1 VVAVVARADDA
12 DEKDVT
18 SPLLEVGQPVLV
30 ASAPDEPPWRMV
42 VDLVQ
47 EGHITLAASDGEHLP
62 KEWEDLAKV
71 HLTCLGR
78 FSVYLIH
85 VPVVRSGATRL
96 VIGAPDSDS
105 AVQRRAYARV
115 LQHVPVNCTLLDT
128 TANTWSAFEAEVRDL
143 GGGGCSIL
151 TDLTPASGATV
162 VLSFALD
169 DDAPFVAVGRVLP
182 REALPTIGKP
192 LTRIEFVLIRES
204 DRDRIM
210 RFVLLSLA
218 QHRRAEVRPG

>member
-1 VVAVVARADDA
+1 
-12 DEKDVT
+12 VT

-30 ASAPDEPPWRMV
+30 AAAPDDAPWRMT

-47 EGHITLAASDGEHLP
+47 DGHITLAVPDDEHLP
-62 KEWEDLAKV
+62 EAWASIAEV

-96 VIGAPDSDS
+96 VIGSPRDET

-115 LQHVPVNCTLLDT
+115 LRHVPVSCAVLDT
-128 TANTWSAFEAEVRDL
+128 DTHLWNAFEGEVRDL

-151 TDLTPASGATV
+151 TDQTPLAGTTIAMGFT
-162 VLSFALD
+162 LD
-169 DDAPFVAVGRVLP
+169 EDAPFALLGRVLP
-182 REALPTIGKP
+182 REQLPTIGKP
-192 LTRIEFVLIRES
+192 LTRVEFALVRES

-210 RFVLLSLA
+210 RFVLLSLGE
-218 QHRRAEVRPG
+218 HRRADLRPT

>member
-1 VVAVVARADDA
+1 MFLPNRPIVADA
-12 DEKDVT
+12 DEVT

-30 ASAPDEPPWRMV
+30 ARAPDDAPWRMT

-47 EGHITLAASDGEHLP
+47 DGNITLAAEADEHLP
-62 KEWEDLAKV
+62 AEWAGIAEV

-85 VPVVRSGATRL
+85 VPVVRSGSTQL
-96 VIGAPDSDS
+96 VIGAPADEA

-115 LQHVPVNCTLLDT
+115 LRHVPANCAVLDDET
-128 TANTWSAFEAEVRDL
+128 NAWSTFDGTVRDL

-151 TDLTPASGATV
+151 ADITPPTGTTIV
-162 VLSFALD
+162 MSFAFD
-169 DDAPFVAVGRVLP
+169 DDDVPFALIGRVLP
-182 REALPTIGKP
+182 REEIPTIGKP
-192 LTRIEFVLIRES
+192 LTRVEFTLVREP

-218 QHRRAEVRPG
+218 QRRRAELHPA

>member
-1 VVAVVARADDA
+1 
-12 DEKDVT
+12 VT

-30 ASAPDEPPWRMV
+30 ASAADEPPRRMV

-47 EGHITLAASDGEHLP
+47 DGHITLAAFEDELLP
-62 KEWEDLAKV
+62 PDWRALATV

-85 VPVVRSGATRL
+85 VPVVRSGETRL
-96 VIGAPDSDS
+96 VIGTPADEA

-115 LQHVPVNCTLLDT
+115 LHHVPVSCAVLDPD
-128 TANTWSAFEAEVRDL
+128 ADQWVSFSAEVRDL
-143 GGGGCSIL
+143 GGGGCSVL
-151 TDLTPASGATV
+151 ADETPAKGATV
-162 VLSFALD
+162 ALAFALD
-169 DDAPFVAVGRVLP
+169 EDAPFAVVGRVLP

-192 LTRIEFVLIRES
+192 LTRVEFVLIRES

-210 RFVLLSLA
+210 RFVLASLA
-218 QHRRAEVRPG
+218 QHRRAVLRPE

>member
-1 VVAVVARADDA
+1 M
-12 DEKDVT
+12 T

-30 ASAPDEPPWRMV
+30 APAADEAPWRMI

-47 EGHITLAASDGEHLP
+47 DGHITLAAHDDEQLPTEWSDLSE
-62 KEWEDLAKV
+62 V

-96 VIGAPDSDS
+96 VIGAPDADTP
-105 AVQRRAYARV
+105 VQRRAYARV
-115 LQHVPVNCTLLDT
+115 LSQVRASCAVLDT
-128 TANTWSAFEAEVRDL
+128 ETNSWEPFDAEVRDL

-151 TDLTPASGATV
+151 TDMTPATGAALAISFELDAEAPV
-162 VLSFALD
+162 VAL
-169 DDAPFVAVGRVLP
+169 GRVLP
-182 REALPTIGKP
+182 REDLPTIGKP
-192 LTRIEFVLIRES
+192 LTRVEFALIREL
-204 DRDRIM
+204 DRDRVL

-218 QHRRAEVRPG
+218 RQRKTQLRPE

>member
-1 VVAVVARADDA
+1 M
-12 DEKDVT
+12 T

-30 ASAPDEPPWRMV
+30 ASAPDDPPRRMV

-47 EGHITLAASDGEHLP
+47 DRHITLAAHDDEHLP
-62 KEWEDLAKV
+62 LAWRDLEKV

-85 VPVVRSGATRL
+85 VPVVRSGQTRL
-96 VIGAPDSDS
+96 VISAPDDNS

-115 LQHVPVNCTLLDT
+115 LSHVPVSCAVLDDQ
-128 TANTWSAFEAEVRDL
+128 ANRWVAFEAEVRDL

-151 TDLTPASGATV
+151 TDLTPPDGATV
-162 VLSFALD
+162 AISFALD
-169 DDAPFVAVGRVLP
+169 RDAPFAAVGRVLP
-182 REALPTIGKP
+182 REILPTIGKP
-192 LTRIEFVLIRES
+192 LTRVEFALIREQ

-218 QHRRAEVRPG
+218 QHRRAELHPE

>member
-1 VVAVVARADDA
+1 
-12 DEKDVT
+12 VT

-30 ASAPDEPPWRMV
+30 APSPDEAPWRMV

-47 EGHITLAASDGEHLP
+47 NGHITLAAHDDEQLP
-62 KEWEDLAKV
+62 TEWNDLSEV

-96 VIGAPDSDS
+96 VIGAPDADT

-115 LQHVPVNCTLLDT
+115 LSQVTASCAALDT
-128 TANTWSAFEAEVRDL
+128 ETNAWAAFEAEVRDL
-143 GGGGCSIL
+143 GGGGCSVL
-151 TDLTPASGATV
+151 TEVTPPAGATIAISLALDEHRPLV
-162 VLSFALD
+162 VL
-169 DDAPFVAVGRVLP
+169 GRVLP
-182 REALPTIGKP
+182 REDLPTIGKP
-192 LTRIEFVLIRES
+192 LTRVEFALIRET
-204 DRDRIM
+204 DRDRIL

-218 QHRRAEVRPG
+218 QHRSAQLRPE

>member
-1 VVAVVARADDA
+1 MTA
-12 DEKDVT
+12 
-18 SPLLEVGQPVLV
+18 PLLEVGQPVLV
-30 ASAPDEPPWRMV
+30 AAGPDEPPWRMV

-47 EGHITLAASDGEHLP
+47 DGHITLAAGTDERLP
-62 KEWEDLAKV
+62 KEWSTLAKV

-78 FSVYLIH
+78 YSVYLIH
-85 VPVVRSGATRL
+85 VPVVRSGETRL
-96 VIGAPDSDS
+96 VIGAPDRDS

-115 LQHVPVNCTLLDT
+115 LHHVPVSCTVLDPKT
-128 TANTWSAFEAEVRDL
+128 NTWNSFAAEVRDL
-143 GGGGCSIL
+143 GGGGCSVL
-151 TDLTPASGATV
+151 TDHTPAAGCTLAI
-162 VLSFALD
+162 SFALD
-169 DDAPFVAVGRVLP
+169 EDAPFAALGRVLP

-218 QHRRAEVRPG
+218 RHRRAELRPE

>member
-1 VVAVVARADDA
+1 MHHRV
-12 DEKDVT
+12 
-18 SPLLEVGQPVLV
+18 PLLEVGQPVLV

-47 EGHITLAASDGEHLP
+47 EGHITLAVSDDGHLP
-62 KEWEDLAKV
+62 KEWSDLAKV

-85 VPVVRSGATRL
+85 VPVVRSGTTRL
-96 VIGAPDSDS
+96 VISAPDSDA

-115 LQHVPVNCTLLDT
+115 LQHVPVNCTLLDAK
-128 TANTWSAFEAEVRDL
+128 ANTWSAFEAEVRDL

-151 TDLTPASGATV
+151 TDLTPASGGTV

-218 QHRRAEVRPG
+218 QHRRAELRPE

>member
-1 VVAVVARADDA
+1 
-12 DEKDVT
+12 VT

-30 ASAPDEPPWRMV
+30 APAPDEAPWRMV

-47 EGHITLAASDGEHLP
+47 DGHITLAAHDDERLP
-62 KEWEDLAKV
+62 TEWNELSEV
-71 HLTCLGR
+71 QLTCLGR

-96 VIGAPDSDS
+96 VISAPDDDI
-105 AVQRRAYARV
+105 AVRRRAYARV
-115 LQHVPVNCTLLDT
+115 LSHVPASCAVLDAET
-128 TANTWSAFEAEVRDL
+128 NSWDAFEAEVRDL
-143 GGGGCSIL
+143 GGGGCSVL
-151 TDLTPASGATV
+151 ADVTPPAGTIVAISFAFDEGVPLV
-162 VLSFALD
+162 VL
-169 DDAPFVAVGRVLP
+169 GRIFP

-192 LTRIEFVLIRES
+192 LTRIEFVLIREM

-218 QHRRAEVRPG
+218 RHPSVTRPPG

>member
-1 VVAVVARADDA
+1 M
-12 DEKDVT
+12 T

-30 ASAPDEPPWRMV
+30 AAAADEAPRRMV

-47 EGHITLAASDGEHLP
+47 DGHITLAAHDEEHLP
-62 KEWEDLAKV
+62 REWADLSEV

-78 FSVYLIH
+78 FSVYVIH

-96 VIGAPDSDS
+96 VIGAPDESS

-115 LQHVPVNCTLLDT
+115 LSHVPLSCTVFDPDT
-128 TANTWSAFEAEVRDL
+128 NTWVAFEAEIRDL
-143 GGGGCSIL
+143 GGGGCSVL
-151 TDLTPASGATV
+151 TDRTPSAGSTV
-162 VLSFALD
+162 AMAFALD
-169 DDAPFVAVGRVLP
+169 TDPPFAAIGRVLP
-182 REALPTIGKP
+182 REELPTIGKP
-192 LTRIEFVLIRES
+192 LTRLEFVLIREA

-218 QHRRAEVRPG
+218 QHRRAELRPGERA

>member
-1 VVAVVARADDA
+1 
-12 DEKDVT
+12 VT

-30 ASAPDEPPWRMV
+30 AGAAADAPFSMV

-47 EGHITLAASDGEHLP
+47 DGHITLAVRDDERLP
-62 KEWEDLAKV
+62 DAWADLAEV

-96 VIGAPDSDS
+96 VISAPRDDTT
-105 AVQRRAYARV
+105 VQRRAYARV
-115 LQHVPVNCTLLDT
+115 LRHVPVSCAILSPDT
-128 TANTWSAFEAEVRDL
+128 GGWTAFEGEVRDL

-151 TDLTPASGATV
+151 TDQMPLAGTTIAMGFT
-162 VLSFALD
+162 LD
-169 DDAPFVAVGRVLP
+169 DDAPFALIGRVLP
-182 REALPTIGKP
+182 REQLPTIGKP
-192 LTRIEFVLIRES
+192 LTRVEFSLVRES

-210 RFVLLSLA
+210 RFVLLSLGE
-218 QHRRAEVRPG
+218 HRRADVRPT